1 MVMEGK
7 GICNWFKS
15 HRSLYRVFMMLFLGQ
30 LVSFIL
36 SITSFS
42 SSYLASRGVNA
53 PITQSFFSYFGLA
66 SIYGTIMLFRR
77 RKLLVPWY
85 YYVVLAFVDLQGS
98 YLVTK
103 AFQFTSITSVTLLD
117 CWTIPWVMVLTW
129 FFIGTRYTVWQYI
142 GATIC
147 IFGLGLVLLSDAGIG
162 GGGGGSRPLLGDFLV
177 IVGTMFYAVT
187 NVGEE
192 FCVKQKD
199 LVEFISMIGVFGL
212 MMTICEIAL
221 LERHNLE
228 AIEWSSDV
236 ILGFVG
242 YAVAACLFYT
252 LVPILLK
259 LSGAALLNLSLL
271 TSDMWAVLARV
282 LFYHYKVDGLY
293 YVSFAIVVAGLVIYS
308 KTETKPAPV
317 PTVVDE
323 HAGVQYEALGEDS
336 SIPRDGT
343 LIA

>member
-187 NVGEE
+187 NVGE
-192 FCVKQKD
+192 V
-199 LVEFISMIGVFGL
+199 
-212 MMTICEIAL
+212 
-221 LERHNLE
+221 RN
-228 AIEWSSDV
+228 
-236 ILGFVG
+236 
-242 YAVAACLFYT
+242 
-252 LVPILLK
+252 
-259 LSGAALLNLSLL
+259 
-271 TSDMWAVLARV
+271 
-282 LFYHYKVDGLY
+282 
-293 YVSFAIVVAGLVIYS
+293 
-308 KTETKPAPV
+308 
-317 PTVVDE
+317 
-323 HAGVQYEALGEDS
+323 
-336 SIPRDGT
+336 
-343 LIA
+343 